1 MPGLSFF
8 PAGSCWCT
16 PGGQGWSKL
25 RCLLSFVLFALVGSR
40 EHLVVTGCTT
50 SSSLPSLQ
58 PWERRGFSER
68 VGWLVSSSSFLSFK
82 NAQQNLPCLLRALP
96 AAPPATRGPSTLP
109 RNKCSLN
116 DNTNQV
122 SLFRFQPSTD
132 SSLPLPW
139 GGRREGRGHPI
150 PAPASRGKVLLAG
163 LLAGRGLAPYTANSK
178 KKLPPLP
185 ISITNPESRPL
196 PTQTNPP
203 LPSRIPRA
211 S

>member
-1 MPGLSFF
+1 MDLVSSPWALAGA
-8 PAGSCWCT
+8 PQAGRAGGSCAV
-16 PGGQGWSKL
+16 S
-25 RCLLSFVLFALVGSR
+25 SFVLFALVGSR
-40 EHLVVTGCTT
+40 ENLVVTGCTM
-50 SSSLPSLQ
+50 SLSLPSLH

-82 NAQQNLPCLLRALP
+82 NAQHNVPCLLRALP

-122 SLFRFQPSTD
+122 SLFHFQPGTD
-132 SSLPLPW
+132 SSLPLLW
-139 GGRREGRGHPI
+139 GRRREGQGHPI
-150 PAPASRGKVLLAG
+150 PAPSSRGKVLLVG
-163 LLAGRGLAPYTANSK
+163 LLTGRGLAPYTANSK

-185 ISITNPESRPL
+185 ISITNPESRLL
-196 PTQTNPP
+196 PTQTNLP
-203 LPSRIPRA
+203 LASPIPHT